1 MKKVYMVFSADYIHG
16 GHMDIIQKAASI
28 GELIVGVL
36 TDRVVAEY
44 KRYPLLP
51 YEERARIIAGIKGV
65 SRVIP
70 QRELRYLNNLAEIKP
85 DVVVHGDDWRTGY
98 QMKIRQEVLEFL
110 KLNGGELIE
119 FPYSSKPE
127 YEQIEGTMR
136 KQAGI
141 PDFRRKKLEKL
152 LEMKN
157 CVRVIEAH
165 NGISGLIAEE
175 TRVYEDGKT
184 KQFDAIWVSSLCD
197 STAKGRPDI
206 ELVDMTSR
214 IRTIDDI
221 MQVTTKPII
230 LDCDTG
236 GLTEHFVYSIETL
249 ERIGVSAV
257 IIEDKIG
264 LKRNSLFGNEVAQEQ
279 DSAENFSD
287 KIRAGKRA
295 LLTDEFMLIARI
307 ESLIL
312 EKGMDDALL
321 RAHAYVD
328 AGADGIMIH
337 SRQKSPDEVFEFC
350 GKFRKVNDRTPLV
363 AVPTSYNEV
372 TEDKLEE
379 HGVNIIIYAN
389 QLIRSAFPA
398 MKNAAELILR
408 YSRAKEADDVCMPI
422 DEILCIIPEKHCGA

>member
-16 GHMDIIQKAASI
+16 GHIEIIQNAASL

-51 YEERARIIAGIKGV
+51 YEERVRIIANIKGV
-65 SRVIP
+65 SKALP
-70 QRELRYLNNLAEIKP
+70 QHELSYRNNLMEIKP
-85 DVVVHGDDWRTGY
+85 DIVVHGDDWRTGY
-98 QMKIRQEVLEFL
+98 QMKIRREVLEIL
-110 KLNGGELIE
+110 QLYGGELVE
-119 FPYSSKPE
+119 FPYSKKPE

-141 PDFRRKKLEKL
+141 PDIRRKKLKKM
-152 LEMKN
+152 LELKN
-157 CVRVIEAH
+157 CIRVIEAH

-175 TRVYEDGKT
+175 TRIYEEGKT
-184 KQFDAIWVSSLCD
+184 RQFDAIWVSSLCD

-221 MQVTTKPII
+221 LQVTTKPII

-236 GLTEHFVYSIETL
+236 GQTEHFVYNIETL

-264 LKRNSLFGNEVAQEQ
+264 LKRNSLFGTEAAQEQ
-279 DSAENFSD
+279 DSAESFSE
-287 KIRAGKRA
+287 KIRAGKKA
-295 LLTDEFMLIARI
+295 LFTDEFMLIARI

-312 EKGMDDALL
+312 EMGMIDALS
-321 RAHAYVD
+321 RAISYVE

-337 SRQKSPDEVFEFC
+337 SRQKEPDEIFEFC
-350 GKFRKVNDRTPLV
+350 GKFRKINDRTPLV
-363 AVPTSYNEV
+363 VVPTMFNQVKEEEL
-372 TEDKLEE
+372 EDC
-379 HGVNIIIYAN
+379 GVNIIIYAN

-408 YSRAKEADDVCMPI
+408 YHRAKEADEICMPI
-422 DEILCIIPEKHCGA
+422 NEILRIIPEKH